1 MTEAL
6 VCTNIN
12 VEFMEMVEINNGAT
26 FQCYFCKV
34 GSFDGIFLKSE
45 SFQWYGSNF
54 PLI

>member
-26 FQCYFCKV
+26 FQFN
-34 GSFDGIFLKSE
+34 DIFLKLDLLTV
-45 SFQWYGSNF
+45 FF
-54 PLI
+54 